1 MIKMKNNTNH
11 KISKLFNE
19 LSSGRS
25 IDLDYNNRSYTFT
38 RQNDDTMLVYFSNGL
53 GSELMGHFRVEP
65 NRKDITF
72 IFWELEKPN
81 DSEYPITDLKQLNG
95 LGIYL
100 QFNKIVNEANQ

>member
-1 MIKMKNNTNH
+1 MKNNTNH
-11 KISKLFNE
+11 TIAKLFNE

-25 IDLDYNNRSYTFT
+25 IDLDYNNRSYSFT
-38 RQNDDTMLVYFSNGL
+38 RQNDSTILVYFSNGL

-81 DSEYPITDLKQLNG
+81 DSEYPITDLEQLNG

>member
-1 MIKMKNNTNH
+1 MKNNTNH
-11 KISKLFNE
+11 KIATLFNE

-38 RQNDDTMLVYFSNGL
+38 RQNDNEMLVYFSNGL
-53 GSELMGHFRVEP
+53 GNEIMGHFRVET

-72 IFWELEKPN
+72 IFWELNKEN
-81 DSEYPITDLKQLNG
+81 DSEYPITDLEQLDG

-100 QFNKIVNEANQ
+100 QFDTIVNEANE

>member
-1 MIKMKNNTNH
+1 MKNETNH
-11 KISKLFNE
+11 KITKLFNE

-38 RQNDDTMLVYFSNGL
+38 RQNDNEMLVYYINDM
-53 GSELMGHFRVEP
+53 GSELMGHFKVEP

-81 DSEYPITDLKQLNG
+81 DSEYPISDLEQLDG
-95 LGIYL
+95 LGLYL
-100 QFNKIVNEANQ
+100 QFNRIVNEAN

>member
-1 MIKMKNNTNH
+1 MKNNTNH

-25 IDLDYNNRSYTFT
+25 IDLDYNNRQYSFT
-38 RQNDDTMLVYFSNGL
+38 RQNDNEMLVYFSNGL

-72 IFWELEKPN
+72 IFWELNKPN
-81 DSEYPITDLKQLNG
+81 DSEYPIVNMEQLDG
-95 LGIYL
+95 LGLYL

>member
-1 MIKMKNNTNH
+1 MKNNTNH
-11 KISKLFNE
+11 TIAALFNE
-19 LSSGRS
+19 LTSGQA

-38 RQNDDTMLVYFSNGL
+38 RQNDNEMLVYFSNGL

-81 DSEYPITDLKQLNG
+81 DSEYPITDLEQLDG

-100 QFNKIVNEANQ
+100 QFDTIVNEANE

>member
-1 MIKMKNNTNH
+1 MKNNTNH
-11 KISKLFNE
+11 TVATLFNE
-19 LSSGRS
+19 LSSGCS

-38 RQNDDTMLVYFSNGL
+38 RQNDNKMLVYFSNGL

-72 IFWELEKPN
+72 VFWELEKPN
-81 DSEYPITDLKQLNG
+81 DSEYPITNLEQLDG

-100 QFNKIVNEANQ
+100 QFDTIVNEANE

>member
-1 MIKMKNNTNH
+1 MKNNTNH

-25 IDLDYNNRSYTFT
+25 IDLDYNNRQYSFT
-38 RQNDDTMLVYFSNGL
+38 RQNDNEMLVYYINDM
-53 GSELMGHFRVEP
+53 GSELMGHFRIEP

>member
-1 MIKMKNNTNH
+1 MKNNTNH

-38 RQNDDTMLVYFSNGL
+38 RQNDNEMLVYYINDM

-72 IFWELEKPN
+72 IFWELNKPN

>member
-1 MIKMKNNTNH
+1 MKNNINH
-11 KISKLFNE
+11 TIATLFNE
-19 LSSGRS
+19 LSSGQA

-38 RQNDDTMLVYFSNGL
+38 RQNDNKMMVGFSNGL

-81 DSEYPITDLKQLNG
+81 DSEFPITDLEQLDG

-100 QFNKIVNEANQ
+100 QFDTIVNEANE

>member
-1 MIKMKNNTNH
+1 MKNNTNH

-38 RQNDDTMLVYFSNGL
+38 RQNDNTMLVYFSNGL

>member
-1 MIKMKNNTNH
+1 MKNNTNH
-11 KISKLFNE
+11 KIVTLFNE

-38 RQNDDTMLVYFSNGL
+38 RQNDSKMLVYYINDM

-72 IFWELEKPN
+72 IFWELEKPK
-81 DSEYPITDLKQLNG
+81 DTEYPITDLKQLDG
-95 LGIYL
+95 LGVYL
-100 QFNKIVNEANQ
+100 QFNTIVNELNE

>member
-1 MIKMKNNTNH
+1 MKNNTNH
-11 KISKLFNE
+11 TIAKLFNE

-25 IDLDYNNRSYTFT
+25 IDLDYNNRSYSFT
-38 RQNDDTMLVYFSNGL
+38 RQNDSTILVYFSNGL

-65 NRKDITF
+65 NRRDITF

-81 DSEYPITDLKQLNG
+81 DSEYPITDLEQLNG

>member
-1 MIKMKNNTNH
+1 MKNNTNYT
-11 KISKLFNE
+11 IANLFNE
-19 LSSGRS
+19 LTSGRS

-38 RQNDDTMLVYFSNGL
+38 RQDDSKMLVYFSNGL
-53 GSELMGHFRVEP
+53 GSEIMGHFRVEP

-81 DSEYPITDLKQLNG
+81 DSEYPITNLEQLDG

-100 QFNKIVNEANQ
+100 QFDTIVNEANE

>member
-1 MIKMKNNTNH
+1 MKNNTNH
-11 KISKLFNE
+11 TITTLFNE

-38 RQNDDTMLVYFSNGL
+38 RQNDNTMLVYFSNGL
-53 GSELMGHFRVEP
+53 GSELMGHFRVES
-65 NRKDITF
+65 NRSDITF
-72 IFWELEKPN
+72 IFWELEKPK

>member
-1 MIKMKNNTNH
+1 MKNNINH
-11 KISKLFNE
+11 TIATLFNE
-19 LSSGRS
+19 LSSGQA

-38 RQNDDTMLVYFSNGL
+38 RQNDNEMLVYFSNGL
-53 GSELMGHFRVEP
+53 GSEIMGNFRVEP

-81 DSEYPITDLKQLNG
+81 DSEFPITDLEQLDG

-100 QFNKIVNEANQ
+100 QFDTIVNEANE